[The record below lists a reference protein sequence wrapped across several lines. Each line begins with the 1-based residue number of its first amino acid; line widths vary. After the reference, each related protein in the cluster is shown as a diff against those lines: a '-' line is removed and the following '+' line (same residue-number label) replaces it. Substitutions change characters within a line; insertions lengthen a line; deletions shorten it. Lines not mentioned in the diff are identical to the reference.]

1 MSWGTSTTGVAKI
14 KQKSA
19 LQIIS
24 GVVLAVGGF
33 TSSMSELWKFFI
45 YEGSWLRFMFLVCA
59 AIVGIVLLIRG
70 IRYNSL
76 IKKFYEYSRYLEMDP
91 NKYVSILAASV
102 RESTS
107 ATTENLTRM
116 IALDFFPNMHL
127 DATKTKLVYHG
138 IDVSGG
144 ISAGAAGG
152 FAEVKCS
159 GCGAVNQIPK
169 GGSGVCEYCGS
180 TLTAEIN
187 K

>member
-33 TSSMSELWKFFI
+33 TSSMSELWKFFT

-59 AIVGIVLLIRG
+59 AIVGIVLLVRG

-102 RESTS
+102 RESTA
-107 ATTENLTRM
+107 ATAENLTRM

-127 DATKTKLVYHG
+127 DATGTKLVYHG

-144 ISAGAAGG
+144 AAPGMAGN
-152 FAEVKCS
+152 FVEVKCS
-159 GCGAVNQIPK
+159 GCGAVNKIPK